1 MEEKKKRS
9 IHDLIKEHSSE
20 KVFDGEQIY
29 DLSLEEVKAN
39 PNQPRKNFDD
49 ESLNELANSIKEHGV
64 FQPIIVK
71 QSTKGYVIVSGE
83 RRYRAAKLAG
93 LLNIPAVVRNYSSSK
108 MAEIS
113 LVENL
118 QREDLSPI
126 EEAKAYEVIIKD
138 LNITQNELANK
149 IGKSRS
155 YVTNIIGLLKLPN
168 EVQELLLEKKITMGH
183 ARTLSK
189 LKDEEKMIDLAKK
202 IVDNNLNV
210 RQTEEITSD
219 ETKRMV
225 VKRENLG
232 KKYRDERNILSKYY
246 QSKVQIKNDRV
257 IFKVENEKELQT
269 IIESLMKNA
278 L

>member
-9 IHDLIKEHSSE
+9 IHDLIKEHSVE

-29 DLSLEEVKAN
+29 DLGLEEVKAN

-71 QSTKGYVIVSGE
+71 QANEGYIIVSGE
-83 RRYRAAKLAG
+83 RRYRAAKLAR
-93 LLNIPAVVRNYSSSK
+93 LETIPAVVRNYSSSK

-155 YVTNIIGLLKLPN
+155 YVTNIIGLLKLPK
-168 EVQELLLEKKITMGH
+168 EVQDLLLDKKITMGH

-189 LKDEEKMIDLAKK
+189 LKDENKMIDLAKK

-219 ETKRMV
+219 ESKRMV

-232 KKYRDERNILSKYY
+232 KKYRDEKNILSKYY

-269 IIESLMKNA
+269 IIESLIKNA

>member
-9 IHDLIKEHSSE
+9 IHDLIKEHSIE

-29 DLSLEEVKAN
+29 DLGLEEVKAN
-39 PNQPRKNFDD
+39 PNQPRKTFDD
-49 ESLNELANSIKEHGV
+49 ETLNELSNSIKEHGV

-71 QSTKGYVIVSGE
+71 HANDGYIIVSGE
-83 RRYRAAKLAG
+83 RRYRAAGLAG
-93 LLNIPAVVRNYSSSK
+93 LERIPAVVRNYSSSK

-155 YVTNIIGLLKLPN
+155 YVTNIIGLLKLPDK
-168 EVQELLLEKKITMGH
+168 VQQLLLEKKITMGH

-189 LKDEEKMIDLAKK
+189 LKDEDKMIALANE

-210 RQTEEITSD
+210 REIEEITSG
-219 ETKRMV
+219 EIKRSE
-225 VKRENLG
+225 VKRVNVG
-232 KKYRDERNILSKYY
+232 KKYRDERNILTKYY
-246 QSKVQIKNDRV
+246 GSKVQIKNDRV
-257 IFKVENEKELQT
+257 IFKVESEEELQK
-269 IIESLMKNA
+269 IVESLIKNA

>member
-20 KVFDGEQIY
+20 KMFEGEQIY
-29 DLSLEEVKAN
+29 ELALEEIKVN
-39 PNQPRKNFDD
+39 PDQPRKSFD
-49 ESLNELANSIKEHGV
+49 EEALKELSESIKEHGV

-71 QSTKGYVIVSGE
+71 QITNGYIIVSGE
-83 RRYRAAKLAG
+83 RRYRASKLAE
-93 LLNIPAVVRNYSSSK
+93 LNSIPAVVRNYSSRK

-126 EEAKAYEVIIKD
+126 EEAKAYEIIIND
-138 LNITQNELANK
+138 LDITQNELAIK

-155 YVTNIIGLLKLPN
+155 YVTNIIGLLKLPI
-168 EVQELLLEKKITMGH
+168 EVQNLLLEKKITMGH
-183 ARTLSK
+183 ARSLSK
-189 LKDEEKMIDLAKK
+189 LKDENKIIELAKE

-210 RQTEEITSD
+210 RDVEELTSE

-246 QSKVQIKNDRV
+246 QSKVQIKNDRI
-257 IFKVENEKELQT
+257 IFKVESEEELQK
-269 IIESLMKNA
+269 IVESLIKNA

>member
-20 KVFDGEQIY
+20 KVFEGEQIY
-29 DLSLEEVKAN
+29 ELSLDEVNPN

-49 ESLNELANSIKEHGV
+49 ESLKELSESIKEHGV

-71 QSTKGYVIVSGE
+71 QTNEGYVIVSGE
-83 RRYRAAKLAG
+83 RRYRSTKLAG
-93 LLNIPAVVRNYSSSK
+93 LETIPAVVRNYSSSK

-126 EEAKAYEVIIKD
+126 EEAKAYEIIIND
-138 LNITQNELANK
+138 LNITQNELAGK

-155 YVTNIIGLLKLPN
+155 YVTNIIGLLKLPK
-168 EVQELLLEKKITMGH
+168 EVQTLMLEKKLTMGH

-189 LKDEEKMIDLAKK
+189 LKDEAKIIELANK

-219 ETKRMV
+219 EAKRKE
-225 VKRENLG
+225 VKRENIG
-232 KKYRDERNILSKYY
+232 KKFRDEGKILAKYY
-246 QSKVQIKNDRV
+246 GSKVQIKNDRV
-257 IFKVENEKELQT
+257 IFKVESEAELQK
-269 IIESLMKNA
+269 IVESLMKNA

>member
-269 IIESLMKNA
+269 IIESLIKNA